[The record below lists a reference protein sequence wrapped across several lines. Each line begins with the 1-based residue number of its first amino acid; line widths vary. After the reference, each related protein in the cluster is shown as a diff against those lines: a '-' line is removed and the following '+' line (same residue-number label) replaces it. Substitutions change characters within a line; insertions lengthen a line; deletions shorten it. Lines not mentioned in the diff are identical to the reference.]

1 MFARLTMVQV
11 KPETMD
17 KGIQNYKNIN
27 VPEIKSHKGFQK
39 AYFLVNR
46 EESKIIALSFWDS
59 EEDALKRE
67 GTEAYKQAHAYVPDL
82 AAAPPVREGYEI
94 VVES

>member
-17 KGIQNYKNIN
+17 EGIQNYKNIN

-39 AYFLVNR
+39 AYFFVNR
-46 EESKIIALSFWDS
+46 KESKVLALSFWDS
-59 EEDALKRE
+59 EEDALARE
-67 GTEAYKQAHAYVPDL
+67 ATDEYKQAHTYVPDF
-82 AAAPPVREGYEI
+82 AAVPPVREGYELA
-94 VVES
+94 VES